1 MAVDAVDRD
10 LAGHFDE
17 DVLTFSFS
25 GSGVATGAVRA
36 IDPVIPPTPE
46 PSSTSGCEA
55 ADFVGFPAGGIA
67 LIQRGTCLFA
77 DKVANAT
84 AAGAVAVIIY
94 NEGQPGRTEAFVGD
108 LANPVRSRW
117 SGSASPPARS
127 SRSWPRA
134 ARSPRGSPPTRSRT
148 SGRPGT

>member
-1 MAVDAVDRD
+1 VAVDAVDRD

-55 ADFVGFPAGGIA
+55 ADS
-67 LIQRGTCLFA
+67 
-77 DKVANAT
+77 
-84 AAGAVAVIIY
+84 
-94 NEGQPGRTEAFVGD
+94 GRV
-108 LANPVRSRW
+108 
-117 SGSASPPARS
+117 
-127 SRSWPRA
+127 RA
-134 ARSPRGSPPTRSRT
+134 ASQARLRHTTADFRT
-148 SGRPGT
+148 PLP